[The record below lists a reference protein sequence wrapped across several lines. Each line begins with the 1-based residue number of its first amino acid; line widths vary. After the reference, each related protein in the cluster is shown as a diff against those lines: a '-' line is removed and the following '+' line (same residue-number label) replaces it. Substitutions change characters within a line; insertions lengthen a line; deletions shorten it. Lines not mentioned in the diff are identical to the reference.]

1 MSASAQCVPL
11 SEAERWDQWDRFVE
25 ASPATGFMQSSWWA
39 DFRTLAGFEHFAV
52 VLRARNVIVGGAL
65 VLRFRSD
72 SGSFYYVP
80 EGPAL
85 PSDESIA
92 EEVFAALLESI
103 DESRRADS
111 ATVSHLRVEPRW
123 CSLPG
128 FVRSFRRVPAFADP
142 YMEPRD
148 TLCVDLRKPETEI
161 LEQMKP
167 KGRYNIQVARR
178 HAVTVVE
185 DASAQGLEDF
195 LAIYDSM
202 VERQGLNAKPRDYFE
217 TLLAV
222 LGARQKGS
230 LFFAEHGGQRLAAAL
245 VIYFGKR
252 ATYFFGASLDHD
264 RRVMAPYLLHFEI
277 MRRAKA
283 MGCEW
288 YDFWG
293 IAPSGAERH
302 PWKNI
307 TDFKRKFGGREVNLV
322 PTLDY
327 VFDDAAYERYVAA
340 QGVPEPSPEP
350 RLLGAA

>member
-1 MSASAQCVPL
+1 MSASALCVPPT
-11 SEAERWDQWDRFVE
+11 EAERWDQWDRFLE
-25 ASPATGFMQSSWWA
+25 TSPATGFMQSSWWA
-39 DFRTLAGFEHFAV
+39 DFRTQAGYEHFAV
-52 VLRARNVIVGGAL
+52 ILRARKVIVGGAL

-72 SGSFYYVP
+72 SGSFYYIP

-85 PSDESIA
+85 PSDNSIA

-103 DESRRADS
+103 DESRHGDS
-111 ATVSHLRVEPRW
+111 ATVSHLRIEPRW
-123 CSLPG
+123 RSVPD
-128 FVRSFRRVPAFADP
+128 FVRGFRRVPAFADP

-148 TLCVDLRKPETEI
+148 TLCVDLRVPETEI

-195 LAIYDSM
+195 LAIYEST
-202 VERQGLNAKPRDYFE
+202 VARQGLSAKPRDYFE

-222 LGARQKGS
+222 LGDRQKGS
-230 LFFAEHGGQRLAAAL
+230 LFFAEHGGQRLATA
-245 VIYFGKR
+245 VVVYFGRR

-283 MGCEW
+283 VGCEW

-302 PWKNI
+302 PWENI
-307 TDFKRKFGGREVNLV
+307 TAFKRKFGGREVNLV

-327 VFDDAAYERYVAA
+327 VFDDEAYERYVAA
-340 QGVPEPSPEP
+340 EGVGKPPEP
-350 RLLGAA
+350 RLSSAA